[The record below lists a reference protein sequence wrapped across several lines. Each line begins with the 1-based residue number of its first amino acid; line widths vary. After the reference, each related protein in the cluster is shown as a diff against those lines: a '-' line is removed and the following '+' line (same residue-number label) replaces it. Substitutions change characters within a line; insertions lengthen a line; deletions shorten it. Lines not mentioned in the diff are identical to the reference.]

1 MSHIFCSFKFSQS
14 NDCYWHKCRIL
25 KCCLGKNEWSR
36 YLAIMKKDR
45 NKLLLPCYKEMD
57 PYDMPEALSILQSYD
72 VSKIGFIQDLIRGIK
87 KVVNT
92 SSEEINNEKNSY
104 SIK

>member
-1 MSHIFCSFKFSQS
+1 
-14 NDCYWHKCRIL
+14 
-25 KCCLGKNEWSR
+25 
-36 YLAIMKKDR
+36 
-45 NKLLLPCYKEMD
+45 
-57 PYDMPEALSILQSYD
+57 MPEALSILQSYD
-72 VSKIGFIQDLIRGIK
+72 MSKIGFIQDLIRGIK